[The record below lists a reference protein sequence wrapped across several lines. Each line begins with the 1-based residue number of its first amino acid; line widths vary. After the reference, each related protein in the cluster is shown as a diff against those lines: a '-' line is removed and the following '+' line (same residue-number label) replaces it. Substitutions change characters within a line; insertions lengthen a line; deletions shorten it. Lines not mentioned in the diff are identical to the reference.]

1 MITMKYIGERSRMN
15 YVYTRNEK
23 LIKSKTKEF
32 LGIGS
37 VVTASTY
44 LDYVIDFV
52 LVGGLLGAN
61 ALAAAELCD
70 SFVDIAEPPGF
81 VISSGGSIAAGILLG
96 KRKHAQANPCVYA
109 FLSAGSVGRPPL
121 LLFSAVL
128 RYFWQAVDKQWD
140 DCEGCGAV
148 YLSDNRRRTLH
159 WYQFDYLQLCHFG

>member
-1 MITMKYIGERSRMN
+1 MVTMKYIGERSRMN

-96 KRKHAQANPCVYA
+96 KRKHAQRTVCLRFPFCWLCWAASFAAVFCRSA
-109 FLSAGSVGRPPL
+109 IFLAG
-121 LLFSAVL
+121 
-128 RYFWQAVDKQWD
+128 
-140 DCEGCGAV
+140 C
-148 YLSDNRRRTLH
+148 
-159 WYQFDYLQLCHFG
+159 